1 MINKKLIS
9 EASNGK
15 LSSLTS
21 ISTGSGHKLN
31 SEAATAYEKMVKA
44 AKADGVEWGIT
55 DSYRTFE
62 VQDKI
67 FDWDYFKKTKKRRKK
82 GTSGT
87 PVAYPGTSNH
97 GWGAAVD
104 LKVKYG
110 DNAHTWLTKNA
121 SKFGFSN
128 PFSNPRT
135 EPWHW
140 EHVASAKNLGSG
152 TSVTPEIDAETK
164 GSETTGTE
172 TKGSDTNVDVP
183 DGEKPIGNPIFD
195 SMLSLLGFKENDESL
210 ENAKTISEEITRIK
224 KLMK

>member
-152 TSVTPEIDAETK
+152 TSPEPE
-164 GSETTGTE
+164 TGTE
-172 TKGSDTNVDVP
+172 VNNTGDTTVDTTGNTTSSN
-183 DGEKPIGNPIFD
+183 DIEKIEVNP
-195 SMLSLLGFKENDESL
+195 GFVQQIMKNFTPGTPVL
-210 ENAKTISEEITRIK
+210 EEINRIK
-224 KLMK
+224 TLMK

>member
-31 SEAATAYEKMVKA
+31 SEAAAAYEKMVKA
-44 AKADGVEWGIT
+44 AKADKVEWGIT

-104 LKVKYG
+104 LVVKYG
-110 DNAHTWLTKNA
+110 DKVHTWLTKNA

-140 EHVASAKNLGSG
+140 EHVASAKNLDSG
-152 TSVTPEIDAETK
+152 TSVTPKID
-164 GSETTGTE
+164 
-172 TKGSDTNVDVP
+172 SDNEPID
-183 DGEKPIGNPIFD
+183 DNKPNEEEPNYEQKSTGNPIFQ
-195 SMLSLLGFKENDESL
+195 SMLKMMGFDESKENV
-210 ENAKTISEEITRIK
+210 KTISEDIIRIK